1 MAITRNQ
8 FPRQNTPMPEDTGRR
23 MTPERSTPQA
33 KHESATTT
41 LVKVKSVDTL
51 SGLAKKHGVTLDSV
65 LNANKNITD
74 PNMIR
79 VGQKVNIPTHSQAQG
94 RVYKDWERTNPKTGR
109 TLGQS
114 VRGGVNPHTPRQKM
128 GGGGLAKKK
137 KMGGGGSVR
146 KKYASGGLVVK
157 KGKNRIIRG
166 PHN

>member
-1 MAITRNQ
+1 MAVTRDQ
-8 FPRQNTPMPEDTGRR
+8 LLRPSPPMPEDTGRR
-23 MTPERSTPQA
+23 MTKESTTPQA
-33 KHESATTT
+33 AHESATAT
-41 LVKVKSVDTL
+41 VIKVRSGDTL
-51 SGLAKKHGVTLDSV
+51 SELAQKHGVTLDSV
-65 LNANKNITD
+65 LQANKNIAD

-79 VGQKVNIPTHSQAQG
+79 VGQKVNIPTHSQAKG
-94 RVYKDWERTNPKTGR
+94 RVYRDWKRKNPQTGV
-109 TLGQS
+109 TFGES
-114 VRGGVNPHTPRQKM
+114 VREGVNPHTPRKKM

>member
-1 MAITRNQ
+1 MARNRTSAEAPWSMETSTTTAITV
-8 FPRQNTPMPEDTGRR
+8 
-23 MTPERSTPQA
+23 RSG
-33 KHESATTT
+33 
-41 LVKVKSVDTL
+41 DTL

-65 LNANKNITD
+65 MRANQNITD

-79 VGQKVNIPTHSQAQG
+79 VGQKLNMPTHRQAKG
-94 RVYKDWERTNPKTGR
+94 RVYKDWDRTNPKTGR
-109 TLGQS
+109 TLGES
-114 VRGGVNPHTPRQKM
+114 VRGGMNPHTPP
-128 GGGGLAKKK
+128 K